1 LFASYPL
8 PTSIYV
14 VLFFEIVIMANSKQ
28 LRRFYL
34 IYQCVSK
41 QRYPSKVAMLKF
53 LEDHDIFIKE
63 RTLDRDINKLRYS
76 FMIWPEY
83 SQEHNGYSFNK
94 EELKEASGVL
104 RFLELAYLADNLDQP
119 KYTKYISYG
128 EVDLLKGIEQVPKIL
143 EAIDNRR
150 VISFDHE
157 NYQNSTIKATLLE
170 PYLIREYLNRW
181 YVIGF
186 KHGTQELRTFGIDR
200 ITKLVTLDSEF
211 IRNDKI
217 NLNSLF
223 EHVIGVVYDAN
234 KLMEVE
240 FKVPISQKKYM
251 DSLPLHKSQIHLM
264 DKDEYAYYQMEVVHN
279 YELEQKILMHSIFL
293 TVTGP
298 DLFVDYMAEKINEI
312 QLRYERQVLS

>member
-1 LFASYPL
+1 LFASYPA
-8 PTSIYV
+8 PTSPYV

-28 LRRFYL
+28 LRRYYL

-41 QRYPSKVAMLKF
+41 QRFPSKVAIKAFLK
-53 LEDHDIFIKE
+53 DQDIPIDD
-63 RTLDRDINKLRYS
+63 RTLDRDINSLRHN

-83 SQEHNGYSFNK
+83 SPEHNGYYFNK

-104 RFLELAYLADNLDQP
+104 RFLELAYLADNLNQP

-186 KHGTQELRTFGIDR
+186 KHGTQDLRTFGIDR
-200 ITKLVTLDSEF
+200 ITKLITLDNEF

-217 NLNSLF
+217 KLNSLF
-223 EHVIGVVYDAN
+223 DHVIGVVYDAN

-240 FKVPISQKKYM
+240 FKVPMSQKKYM
-251 DSLPLHKSQIHLM
+251 DSLPLHKSQIHLL

-279 YELEQKILMHSIFL
+279 YELEQKLLMHSIFL

-298 DLFVDYMAEKINEI
+298 DHFVAYMAEKINEI
-312 QLRYERQVLS
+312 HLRYKRQDLS